1 MPARTHSDEPTAT
14 DLLERKK
21 YAQGLARLAESGA
34 TPMVIGIYGTWGMGK
49 TSLMRLIEMELDRSK
64 VRSLWFNPWEHQFD
78 DNPVVALVY
87 KIMEQTGQKWEQTA
101 KEKLAFFAAALASGA
116 VKGATKYFTG
126 LDFNIKDTLHLG
138 EHYVENQF
146 LIRDFRMKLRD
157 KFEELVKGIR
167 TEGYGDRRL
176 VFFIDDLDRCLDD
189 QALKMLEALKLYLN
203 LAGCVFFLGLNRE
216 AMESALRSHYPDL
229 DTRADYLDKIIQL
242 PFHLPPIDADNRK
255 QFVSGL
261 LGLELAICRNLLAKT
276 LGENPRKVKR
286 FINKLIVNDSLA
298 RALAI
303 PDYDVRVLALL
314 LLIQDAHYP
323 SYLKIAENP
332 DLLKELQ
339 QVNQDEETQAWAEQF
354 LDPSESLRNIVKA
367 LTVPPKT
374 DLTPYI
380 HLVRVTRA
388 EPQEEEPPAGGRR
401 RQVNIE
407 NLRAILASHAEWA
420 QTITGIK
427 GKRADLRRVNL
438 SGANLR
444 GADLSEADLY
454 QANLSGADLRRVNL
468 SGANLHGAD
477 LSGTDLYQANL
488 SGADFS
494 GALLSGALLNGT
506 DLGKADLRKA
516 DLRKAD
522 LRGAD
527 LRGADLSEA
536 DLSGADLFHANLR
549 GADLQG
555 AKITGEQISTAVPAS
570 ATIWPDGSKIE
581 K

>member
-1 MPARTHSDEPTAT
+1 MPGRTHSDEPTAT

-49 TSLMRLIEMELDRSK
+49 TSLMRLIEMELDRTK
-64 VRSLWFNPWEHQFD
+64 VRPLWFNPWEHQFD
-78 DNPVVALVY
+78 DNPVVALVF

-101 KEKLAFFAAALASGA
+101 KEKLALFAAALASGA
-116 VKGATKYFTG
+116 VKGAAKYFTG
-126 LDFNIKDTLHLG
+126 WDFNIKDTLHLG

-146 LIRDFRMKLRD
+146 LVREFRMKLRD
-157 KFEELVKGIR
+157 KFVDLVKEVR
-167 TEGYGDRRL
+167 AEGYADRRL

-203 LAGCVFFLGLNRE
+203 LEGCVFFLGLNRE

-242 PFHLPPIDADNRK
+242 PFHLPPIDEDNRK

-261 LGLELAICRNLLAKT
+261 LGEELASCGNLLAKT

-298 RALAI
+298 QALAI
-303 PDYDVRVLALL
+303 PEYDVRVLALI

-339 QVNQDEETQAWAEQF
+339 QANQDEESQVWAEQF

-367 LTVPPKT
+367 LKVPAKT

-401 RQVNIE
+401 RQVNIGD
-407 NLRAILASHAEWA
+407 LPAILASHAEWA

-427 GKRADLRRVNL
+427 GKRADLRRADLRRVNL
-438 SGANLR
+438 SGTNLR

-454 QANLSGADLRRVNL
+454 QANLSGAD
-468 SGANLHGAD
+468 
-477 LSGTDLYQANL
+477 
-488 SGADFS
+488 FS
-494 GALLSGALLNGT
+494 GALLST
-506 DLGKADLRKA
+506 TV
-516 DLRKAD
+516 
-522 LRGAD
+522 
-527 LRGADLSEA
+527 S
-536 DLSGADLFHANLR
+536 
-549 GADLQG
+549 
-555 AKITGEQISTAVPAS
+555 
-570 ATIWPDGSKIE
+570 
-581 K
+581 